1 MGLHPHG
8 LEKIRGGIRKIMGIN
23 MTSTHSLVFD
33 ECIKNPGK
41 ICKTREKLLGRG
53 QPIQPVSTIFNPLV
67 KGLAI
72 F

>member
-1 MGLHPHG
+1 
-8 LEKIRGGIRKIMGIN
+8 MGIN
-23 MTSTHSLVFD
+23 MTSTHGLLFD
-33 ECIKNPGK
+33 ERIKNPGK